1 MSTNPEASVDKLVAD
16 LQLLVSDAEAILQAT
31 ADDAGEKA
39 VAARTRIRDTL
50 RDARAQI
57 ERVEE
62 KVVFEAKVVAHE
74 TDRFVRE
81 RPWQAMG
88 IAAAVGLVI
97 GVLIGRK

>member
-1 MSTNPEASVDKLVAD
+1 MSTHSEASVDKLVAD
-16 LQLLVSDAEAILQAT
+16 LQTLVADAEAILLTT

-39 VAARTRIRDTL
+39 AAAKARVRETL
-50 RDARAQI
+50 HQARAQI
-57 ERVEE
+57 ERIEQ
-62 KVVFEAKVVAHE
+62 KVLLETKAVVHE
-74 TDRFVRE
+74 TDRFVHE

>member
-1 MSTNPEASVDKLVAD
+1 MSSNAEASVDKLVAD

-31 ADDAGEKA
+31 AADAGEKA
-39 VAARTRIRDTL
+39 SAARTRIRDTL
-50 RDARAQI
+50 REARAQI

-62 KVVFEAKVVAHE
+62 KVVFEAKMVAHE
-74 TDRFVRE
+74 TDRFVHD

>member
-39 VAARTRIRDTL
+39 SAARARIRDTL
-50 RDARAQI
+50 HAARAQI
-57 ERVEE
+57 ERIEE
-62 KVVFEAKVVAHE
+62 KVLFEAKVVAHE
-74 TDRFVRE
+74 TDRFVHD
-81 RPWQAMG
+81 RPWQAIG